1 MKRSST
7 RKSIRMAVTLLIGCT
22 LLREALAFN
31 TGASSSLFIRSDQV
45 VARVRIGQAVLFNSK
60 NDEDELESVETIRGQ
75 DNFDDLQPP
84 PFNLRKESLLFDEN
98 ATTRQDSNV
107 RRLWLACQQ
116 NLPQIVHGT
125 REGIDPEPLGALYNV
140 MFVRIP
146 AIVAGIVYCY
156 NFCTGHPLIVDV
168 GDGAFEMQPIIV
180 VGVLYVLLLL

>member
-1 MKRSST
+1 
-7 RKSIRMAVTLLIGCT
+7 MALTLLLGCT

-31 TGASSSLFIRSDQV
+31 TGASLSQYLRSDQV
-45 VARVRIGQAVLFNSK
+45 VARVRIGQAILFNSK
-60 NDEDELESVETIRGQ
+60 KNEEDERDSVETIRGQ
-75 DNFDDLQPP
+75 DERNLDDLQPP

-116 NLPQIVHGT
+116 NLPQIVHGS

-156 NFCTGHPLIVDV
+156 NFSTGHPLIVDL
-168 GDGAFEMQPIIV
+168 GDGAFEMHPIIV
-180 VGVLYVLLLL
+180 VGALYVLLL